1 MVKPFPGRIRSG
13 LAACLLAIPLMAS
26 AQSHAACLEIPSA
39 SVDFGGVWIGQ
50 EGHGFL
56 QIRNACDRGITIS
69 KITVSNPVFRTV
81 TPVPVNLP
89 RQSSIWLD
97 FVLKPKSAGSIAGS
111 ACLVSN
117 SGARPPCVSLHG
129 TGVVPPT
136 MSVSPTSLQ
145 LTLAAGTQGSASLQ
159 IANSG
164 GDHLEAIVDFTGP
177 SMPRPAAGWKVA
189 FVQTP
194 TPEGYGQFIDL
205 ARTFS
210 NVDTLDVFDGSAAV
224 PTLAY
229 LNQFD
234 VVMVESGGTWSD
246 AVATG
251 DTLAS
256 YMLHGGKLLYFSQAL
271 NGSPMSLGGLIQY
284 FTTITGR
291 QTAFA
296 GQSGTLADHPINAGV
311 GSFWAAS
318 AMAIDRIPD
327 NSAVSLGNYADNGYL
342 TGAVNIQYPL
352 ALLNFHPGDQ
362 DWSGDIPRLV
372 ANALDY
378 LGSQTAWMTTNGT
391 YPYPGTDIFTV
402 NAGATRSLDMKV
414 WTYRMAPGTYQGEIR
429 LLHDDPNQATP
440 YVVPVTLTVTP

>member
-1 MVKPFPGRIRSG
+1 MFKSFPSRIRAG
-13 LAACLLAIPLMAS
+13 LAAGLLALPLTVS
-26 AQSHAACLEIPSA
+26 AQSHACLEIASP
-39 SVDFGGVWIGQ
+39 SVDFGSVWIGN
-50 EGHGFL
+50 EGSGFL
-56 QIRNACDRGITIS
+56 QVRNACQRGITIE
-69 KITVSNPVFRTV
+69 KITVSNQVFRVATS
-81 TPVPVNLP
+81 LP
-89 RQSSIWLD
+89 ESLPGQTSAWLE
-97 FVLKPKSAGSIAGS
+97 FRLKPKSPGSVTGS
-111 ACLVSN
+111 ASLYSN
-117 SGARPPCVSLHG
+117 TGSRPASVSLR
-129 TGVVPPT
+129 GVGIVPPT
-136 MSVSPTSLQ
+136 MTVSPTSLQ

-159 IANSG
+159 ISNSG

-177 SMPRPAAGWKVA
+177 VMPRPASGWKVA

-205 ARTFS
+205 VRSFPS
-210 NVDTLDVFDGSAAV
+210 VDTLDVFDGSAAV

-234 VVMVESGGTWSD
+234 VVMVESGGAWSD
-246 AVATG
+246 AAATG
-251 DTLAS
+251 DTLAA
-256 YMLHGGKLLYFSQAL
+256 YMLSGGKMIYFSQAL
-271 NGSPMSLGGLIQY
+271 NGNPISLGGLIQY
-284 FTTITGR
+284 FTTIQGY

-296 GQSGTLADHPINAGV
+296 GQSGTLANHPINAGV
-311 GSFWAAS
+311 GSFWATS
-318 AMAIDRIPD
+318 AMTIDRIPD
-327 NSAVSLGNYADNGYL
+327 NSAVSLGNYANNGYL

-362 DWSGDIPRLV
+362 NWSGDVPRLV